1 MKRLIEKGLMFGNLL
16 NVSGPALV
24 GRYNRAL
31 KHLTGRETALGDFHI
46 DISGYSPE
54 VGDEFGD
61 HLYLNPQGVNRQ
73 FILLFVE
80 QKTAPLLGAR
90 FSTTRGILRQ
100 FIEQN
105 EAEIFALTTRDAV
118 AGELLDSVF
127 DVSDPAR
134 LFHLRRVTVE
144 ADTTDLRVAN
154 ARKLADRIER
164 FRTEPDAWH
173 DDLLVAEMIGLAK
186 ATGDVVTNPIALAPL
201 TVEIGN
207 FWTSH
212 HGGLYVLRDLEMPVV
227 IAAGDVA
234 ALGPLPVPDVHS
246 LNDRNAIAQHLGV
259 HELVEPIVKARNVD
273 AAAILRQKMDF
284 VLVDAAATLGE
295 DLTGATRRDLRA
307 VARRLGPRLPEVYQG
322 LAALLRWVESG
333 GDWPRITSEH
343 PAYFYTLRARQGPD
357 RDLVNQLLAE
367 LAPLDVRQLFICH
380 KELFYRLYRTWP
392 DAKQSYVADFLE
404 QEYQIDKAGARRALF
419 GPEPGMEEP
428 EPEAADDAARPRPT
442 DDIVELVGPWG
453 PVRRRVQT

>member
-1 MKRLIEKGLMFGNLL
+1 MKRLIEKGLMFGNLVR
-16 NVSGPALV
+16 VSGPALV
-24 GRYNRAL
+24 ARYNRAL
-31 KHLTGRETALGDFHI
+31 KHLTGRETALDEFHI

-54 VGDEFGD
+54 IGDAFGD
-61 HLYLNPQGVNRQ
+61 HLYLNPHGVNRQ
-73 FILLFVE
+73 FILMFVE
-80 QKTAPLLGAR
+80 QKAAPLLGAS
-90 FSTTRGILRQ
+90 FSTTRGIIRQ
-100 FIEQN
+100 FIEKN
-105 EAEIFALTTRDAV
+105 ESEIFALTTRDAV

-144 ADTTDLRVAN
+144 ADTTDMRVAN

-164 FRTEPDAWH
+164 FRSEPGAWH

-186 ATGDVVTNPIALAPL
+186 ATGDVVTNPIALAPV
-201 TVEIGN
+201 TAEIGN

-212 HGGLYVLRDLEMPVV
+212 HGGLYVLRDLEMPAV
-227 IAAGDVA
+227 IASRDAA
-234 ALGPLPVPDVHS
+234 ALGPLPVPDVFGMS
-246 LNDRNAIAQHLGV
+246 DRNAIAQHLGI

-284 VLVDAAATLGE
+284 VLVDAAAALGE
-295 DLTGATRRDLRA
+295 DLSGATRRDLRA
-307 VARRLGPRLPEVYQG
+307 VARRLGARLPEVYQG
-322 LAALLRWVESG
+322 LAALLRWVEGG

-343 PAYFYTLRARQGPD
+343 PAYFYTLRARQGAD

-392 DAKQSYVADFLE
+392 EAKQTYVADFLE
-404 QEYQIDKAGARRALF
+404 QEYNIDKAGARRALF

-428 EPEAADDAARPRPT
+428 TPPEASEEAPLRPAE
-442 DDIVELVGPWG
+442 DMIELVGPWG
-453 PVRRRVQT
+453 PVRRRASS